1 LEGDG
6 AGCATFL
13 RDANAVLSAF
23 DEPPLP
29 FRLVA
34 INNRCGQRR
43 TSRGCTP
50 ADVSDDK
57 VKAWREGG
65 RGPRSGG
72 S

>member
-1 LEGDG
+1 MCCAWLNFGKGWWGPFGLEGDG

-34 INNRCGQRR
+34 INN
-43 TSRGCTP
+43 
-50 ADVSDDK
+50 
-57 VKAWREGG
+57 
-65 RGPRSGG
+65 
-72 S
+72 

>member
-34 INNRCGQRR
+34 INN
-43 TSRGCTP
+43 
-50 ADVSDDK
+50 
-57 VKAWREGG
+57 
-65 RGPRSGG
+65 
-72 S
+72 